1 MTGQVSGPGELQVL
15 IQLLRRARQ
24 SQTKAELAFVMVNET
39 RQLVTYRQAVV
50 WEKGTGVIAVSGRP
64 DFDKNSP
71 YVQWMNRL
79 AKELAKSPETRVA
92 TRDHM
97 GKKTVG
103 NPIGHGAGHWAD
115 QWDEWLPP
123 YCLPLALKKNASDK
137 DTSDKDALLWLI
149 LACDAPPEKIEP
161 LEEIAQA
168 YGHAWDALSRPF
180 FPFPG
185 LGKFTRKKAAR
196 VALILAAALVLA
208 LPIRLSVLVPA
219 EVAAKDPYP
228 VRAPLNGVIDQFYVK
243 PNESVTKGQPLFDLE
258 KTLLE
263 NRLNLARTTLKVAR
277 AEHERAAQLAL
288 FNDKS
293 KLDLKIL
300 QGRLTEKKA
309 EVAYV
314 ESLFKRIRV
323 SAQKDGVAL
332 FQDVFFWQG
341 RAVDIGEKV
350 LTLADPG
357 QVELVLFMPVSD
369 AIPLEPGARVTLFLN
384 MAPARPLTGT
394 LNSISYRPQ
403 IYKDNQIS
411 YRLKSSL
418 DTGSCPRIGLTG
430 TAKVYG
436 EKVSVFY
443 YLFRRPISALRCRLG
458 I

>member
-1 MTGQVSGPGELQVL
+1 MTDKVSGPGELQAL

-24 SQTKAELAFVMVNET
+24 SQTKAELAFAMVNET

-50 WEKGTGVIAVSGRP
+50 WQKESGVIAVSGRP

-79 AKELAKSPETRVA
+79 AKKLTKSSDTRIT
-92 TRDHM
+92 TRDQI
-97 GKKTVG
+97 GKETVG
-103 NPIGHGAGHWAD
+103 NGHGTDQLANQWAD
-115 QWDEWLPP
+115 QWDDWLPP
-123 YCLPLALKKNASDK
+123 YCLSLAIKKDASDK
-137 DTSDKDALLWLI
+137 DAMLWLI
-149 LACDAPPEKIEP
+149 LACDSPPEKREL
-161 LEEIAQA
+161 LEEMAQA

-180 FPFPG
+180 FPFSG
-185 LGKFTRKKAAR
+185 LAKFTGRKAAR
-196 VALILAAALVLA
+196 IALILAAALVLA
-208 LPIRLSVLVPA
+208 LPVRLSVLVPA

-228 VRAPLNGVIDQFYVK
+228 VCAPLNGVIDQFHIK

-258 KTLLE
+258 KTLLK

-277 AEHERAAQLAL
+277 AELQRASQLAL
-288 FNDKS
+288 FADKN

-300 QGRLTEKKA
+300 QGRLTQKKA

-314 ESLFKRIRV
+314 ESLLKRIRV
-323 SAQKDGVAL
+323 KAQKDGVAL

-357 QVELVLFMPVSD
+357 QVELVLFLPVAD

-384 MAPARPLTGT
+384 TSPDRPLTGT
-394 LNSISYRPQ
+394 LNSISYRAQ
-403 IYKDNQIS
+403 LHKDNQIS

-418 DTGSCPRIGLTG
+418 DTGNYPRIGLTG
-430 TAKVYG
+430 TAKIYG
-436 EKVSVFY
+436 EKVTVFY
-443 YLFRRPISALRCRLG
+443 YLFRRPISAMRCRLG

>member
-39 RQLVTYRQAVV
+39 RQLATYRQAVV
-50 WEKGTGVIAVSGRP
+50 WEKANGVIAVSGRP

-92 TRDHM
+92 TRNHM
-97 GKKTVG
+97 GKKPVG
-103 NPIGHGAGHWAD
+103 NPIGHGAVHWAD
-115 QWDEWLPP
+115 QWDDWLPP
-123 YCLPLALKKNASDK
+123 YCLSLVLKKNA
-137 DTSDKDALLWLI
+137 SDKDALLWLI
-149 LACDAPPEKIEP
+149 LACDAPPDKTEP
-161 LEEIAQA
+161 LEELAHA

-180 FPFPG
+180 LPFPG
-185 LGKFTRKKAAR
+185 LGKLTRKKAAR
-196 VALILAAALVLA
+196 VGLIIAVALVLA
-208 LPIRLSVLVPA
+208 LPVRLSVLVPA
-219 EVAAKDPYP
+219 EVAAKDPFP
-228 VRAPLNGVIDQFYVK
+228 VCAPLNGVIDQFHVK
-243 PNESVTKGQPLFDLE
+243 PNASVTKGQPLFDLE
-258 KTLLE
+258 KTFLE
-263 NRLNLARTTLKVAR
+263 NRLHLARTTLKVAR

-293 KLDLKIL
+293 KLDLKTL
-300 QGRLTEKKA
+300 QGRLTQKKA

-314 ESLFKRIRV
+314 ESLLKRIRV
-323 SAQKDGVAL
+323 AAQKDGVAL

-341 RAVDIGEKV
+341 RTVDIGEKV

-357 QVELVLFMPVSD
+357 QVELVLFMPVAD

-403 IYKDNQIS
+403 AHKDNQIS

-418 DTGSCPRIGLTG
+418 ETDGNCPRIGLTG

-436 EKVSVFY
+436 EKVTVFY